1 MQKTINRKP
10 FMKPLTFYFEPAG
23 HFHFIGNFG
32 EKSCKVKNAAGTK
45 SVDCSVLVF
54 YSIRFLRPL
63 QR

>member
-32 EKSCKVKNAAGTK
+32 ETSCKVKMQPALKVSTALFL
-45 SVDCSVLVF
+45 S
-54 YSIRFLRPL
+54 SIRFLRPL